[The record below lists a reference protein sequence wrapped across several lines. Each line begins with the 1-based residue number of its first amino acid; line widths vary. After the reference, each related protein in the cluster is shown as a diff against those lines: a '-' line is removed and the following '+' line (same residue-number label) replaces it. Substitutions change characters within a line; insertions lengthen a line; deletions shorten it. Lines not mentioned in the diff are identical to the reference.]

1 MKKISAILLTALLT
15 TTAAQALAQ
24 ATATSRNPGA
34 GFSVPQPGIKDFKAA
49 RDLELERN
57 KFQLGTLDKFQKC
70 LDAAKTPA
78 SLNACKTARNEAMS
92 GNLSALIAQGK
103 FDAAYE
109 KPPRPSEKPTVV
121 PSTAPTQ
128 ASGAK

>member
-24 ATATSRNPGA
+24 ATATSRNPA
-34 GFSVPQPGIKDFKAA
+34 ATSAMPQPVVKDFKAA
-49 RDLELERN
+49 RDLEVERN
-57 KFQLGTLDKFQKC
+57 KFQLGALDKFQKC

-78 SLNACKTARNEAMS
+78 SLNACKTSRNVALSE
-92 GNLSALIAQGK
+92 NLSALIAQGK

-109 KPPRPSEKPTVV
+109 KPQRPTEKPTVV
-121 PSTAPTQ
+121 PATMPATA
-128 ASGAK
+128 GGK